1 MTSLHYDLSGPA
13 TAPPLIL
20 GPSVGTSLAVWEP
33 QLPALARTHRVLR
46 WDLPGHGGSPAALLP
61 SDGSATIDQL
71 AALVLRLADD
81 QGWERFA
88 YAGISLGGA
97 VGLYLAAH
105 HPDRV
110 GRLSVLCSSARFGE
124 PSSWRERA
132 RLVREE
138 GTEAMVASRTGVWFS
153 RETAATPRGRALLAD
168 LRATDRA
175 GYAACCNVL
184 ADYDM
189 RAALPSVTAPTLVVA
204 GREDPATP
212 PAHAREIADA
222 VPGASLLEIAGAGHL
237 AGVERP
243 ESVTSALLSHLT
255 DAARPNPAHAAQP
268 DQTDAPRPDLTDA
281 PGPNPAHA
289 ARPDQTDAARPNQ
302 TGAAQPDLADA
313 PRPNPAHAAQPGDD
327 VFRHAAGMAVRRAVL
342 GDAHVDRAVARTT
355 PFTARFQDFI
365 TRYAWGE
372 IWTGDGLDR
381 RTRSCIT
388 LTALIA
394 HGHDAELAMHVRAA
408 LTNGLTREEI
418 GEVLL
423 QSAIY
428 CGVPAANSAFAT
440 AQRVFDEIDAE
451 GPAATPPRTDAEHP
465 THTPPQANPQHPTH
479 TPPQTNPQHPTHTPP
494 QANPQHPT
502 HTPGEVDTASH
513 SDTDK

>member
-175 GYAACCNVL
+175 GYAACCDVL

-243 ESVTSALLSHLT
+243 EAVTSALLSHLA
-255 DAARPNPAHAAQP
+255 DAA
-268 DQTDAPRPDLTDA
+268 
-281 PGPNPAHA
+281 
-289 ARPDQTDAARPNQ
+289 
-302 TGAAQPDLADA
+302 
-313 PRPNPAHAAQPGDD
+313 RPNPAHAAQPGDD

-355 PFTARFQDFI
+355 PFTARFQDLI

-479 TPPQTNPQHPTHTPP
+479 TPPQ
-494 QANPQHPT
+494 ANPEHPT

>member
-105 HPDRV
+105 HTERV
-110 GRLSVLCSSARFGE
+110 GRLSVICSSARFGE

-175 GYAACCNVL
+175 GYAACCDVL

-243 ESVTSALLSHLT
+243 EAVTSALLSHLA
-255 DAARPNPAHAAQP
+255 DAARPDPAHAP
-268 DQTDAPRPDLTDA
+268 
-281 PGPNPAHA
+281 
-289 ARPDQTDAARPNQ
+289 
-302 TGAAQPDLADA
+302 
-313 PRPNPAHAAQPGDD
+313 QPGDD
-327 VFRHAAGMAVRRAVL
+327 VSRHAAGMAVRRAVL

-440 AQRVFDEIDAE
+440 AQRVFDEIDAQ
-451 GPAATPPRTDAEHP
+451 GPAAAPPRTDAE
-465 THTPPQANPQHPTH
+465 
-479 TPPQTNPQHPTHTPP
+479 
-494 QANPQHPT
+494 HPT

>member
-1 MTSLHYDLSGPA
+1 MTDNRPHHDLAGPA

-20 GPSVGTSLAVWEP
+20 GPSIGTSLAVWEP
-33 QLPALARTHRVLR
+33 QLPALAREHRVLR

-61 SDGSATIDQL
+61 ADGSATIDAL

-88 YAGISLGGA
+88 YAGISIGGA
-97 VGLYLAAH
+97 VGLHLAAH

-110 GRLSVLCSSARFGE
+110 SRLSVVCSSARFGD
-124 PSSWRERA
+124 PAVWRERA
-132 RLVREE
+132 ALVRAE
-138 GTEAMVASRTGVWFS
+138 GTEAMVASRPGTWFS
-153 RETAATPRGRALLAD
+153 HRFAQSPVGAALIED

-175 GYAACCNVL
+175 GYAACCDVL
-184 ADYDM
+184 AAYDM
-189 RAALPSVTAPTLVVA
+189 TADLEKIAAPTLVVA
-204 GREDPATP
+204 GRDDPATP
-212 PAHAREIADA
+212 PAHARRIADA
-222 VPGASLLEIAGAGHL
+222 VPGASLLEIAGAAHL

-243 ESVTSALLSHLT
+243 EPVTAALLAHLAHNADT
-255 DAARPNPAHAAQP
+255 PHDDAS
-268 DQTDAPRPDLTDA
+268 
-281 PGPNPAHA
+281 
-289 ARPDQTDAARPNQ
+289 
-302 TGAAQPDLADA
+302 
-313 PRPNPAHAAQPGDD
+313 
-327 VFRHAAGMAVRRAVL
+327 RHAAGMAVRRAVL

-355 PFTARFQDFI
+355 SFTARFQDFI

-394 HGHDAELAMHVRAA
+394 HGHDAELAMHIRAA

-440 AQRVFDEIDAE
+440 AQRVFDDLDA
-451 GPAATPPRTDAEHP
+451 D
-465 THTPPQANPQHPTH
+465 N
-479 TPPQTNPQHPTHTPP
+479 
-494 QANPQHPT
+494 
-502 HTPGEVDTASH
+502 
-513 SDTDK
+513 

>member
-105 HPDRV
+105 HTERV
-110 GRLSVLCSSARFGE
+110 GRLSVICSSARFGE

-175 GYAACCNVL
+175 GYAACCDVL

-243 ESVTSALLSHLT
+243 EAVTSALLSHLA
-255 DAARPNPAHAAQP
+255 DAARPNLAHAAQP
-268 DQTDAPRPDLTDA
+268 DQTDAPRPD
-281 PGPNPAHA
+281 PAH
-289 ARPDQTDAARPNQ
+289 
-302 TGAAQPDLADA
+302 AAQPDLTDA
-313 PRPNPAHAAQPGDD
+313 PRPNPAHAARPDLTDAPQPDQTDAPQPGDD
-327 VFRHAAGMAVRRAVL
+327 VSRHAAGMAVRRAVL

-451 GPAATPPRTDAEHP
+451 GPAAAPPRTDAEHP
-465 THTPPQANPQHPTH
+465 THTPPQANPEHPTH
-479 TPPQTNPQHPTHTPP
+479 
-494 QANPQHPT
+494 A
-502 HTPGEVDTASH
+502 PGEVDTASH